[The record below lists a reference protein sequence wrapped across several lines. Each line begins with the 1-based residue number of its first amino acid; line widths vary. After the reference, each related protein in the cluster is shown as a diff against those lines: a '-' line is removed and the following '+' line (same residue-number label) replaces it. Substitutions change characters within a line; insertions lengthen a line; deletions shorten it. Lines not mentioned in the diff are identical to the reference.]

1 MLAGKVEKRIA
12 SSVYIT
18 LAPPKREPIKREIR
32 QEASLLPCPSP
43 SPLSSPQCPYCIKN
57 STAMASSLLLR
68 TLTCFPSSIP
78 PQTLPPVP
86 SPESPPAPSS
96 HRAPLLLVQPPLT
109 TQPPPPTDRARFR
122 NVSPQGPSQ
131 AAAPPTSKAPPPHCF
146 PSSVLWFFLS
156 DICAFC
162 HKAILPQAPT
172 VEAMNKQYHAD
183 CFTCRTCHCQLVG
196 QRYYQKEG
204 RPMCGACYQNTLEK
218 CAKCQAVILE
228 HIVRAIG
235 NGYHPECFTCTV
247 CHRTIG
253 DESFALDDHNKVHC
267 VDDFYRKYASVCSAC
282 EKPIIPKEG
291 RDAYKIEC
299 LGRNF
304 HENCYRC
311 ESCRIPLSTEPTE
324 NGCYPLNSHL
334 FCKACHIRQK
344 TESSC

>member
-1 MLAGKVEKRIA
+1 MHCGW
-12 SSVYIT
+12 SV
-18 LAPPKREPIKREIR
+18 
-32 QEASLLPCPSP
+32 
-43 SPLSSPQCPYCIKN
+43 
-57 STAMASSLLLR
+57 
-68 TLTCFPSSIP
+68 
-78 PQTLPPVP
+78 
-86 SPESPPAPSS
+86 PAPHMSTGS
-96 HRAPLLLVQPPLT
+96 KSAPLLASPWSPSATTPWRGGMPLY
-109 TQPPPPTDRARFR
+109 PRFR
-122 NVSPQGPSQ
+122 ETHSHAVLYRS
-131 AAAPPTSKAPPPHCF
+131 AACTKLAIAKGF